1 MPTDCGNLSSKSEL
15 GCGRANDM
23 GGPPRVGSQS
33 NGQGRTPLV
42 PGPPSRAQGRVAT
55 TATVRANASS
65 RTAPGQSRPNIL
77 DARCRQRYPEKA
89 APRQAT
95 AATGTATRADKGTAR
110 A

>member
-1 MPTDCGNLSSKSEL
+1 MPTDCGNWSSKSEL

-33 NGQGRTPLV
+33 NGQGCAPPV
-42 PGPPSRAQGRVAT
+42 PGPPFQGQGRVAT
-55 TATVRANASS
+55 TATVSANASS

-77 DARCRQRYPEKA
+77 DARCRQRYPDKA

-95 AATGTATRADKGTAR
+95 AATGAAAR